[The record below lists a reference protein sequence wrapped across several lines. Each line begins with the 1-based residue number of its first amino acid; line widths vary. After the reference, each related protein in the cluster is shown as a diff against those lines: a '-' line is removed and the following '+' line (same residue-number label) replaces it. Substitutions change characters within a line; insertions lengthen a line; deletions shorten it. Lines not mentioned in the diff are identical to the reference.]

1 MAKFIEV
8 HTNYSDEGPLRVL
21 VNTAQ
26 IVKVSAVNNKT
37 RLMLTS
43 FAGDSDDISTDSL
56 CIMESFDE
64 VKKLIQE

>member
-8 HTNYSDEGPLRVL
+8 HTNYSDEDPLRVL

-26 IVKVSAVNNKT
+26 IVKVSVVNNKT
-37 RLMLTS
+37 HLMLTS

-56 CIMESFDE
+56 YIMESFDE

>member
-8 HTNYSDEGPLRVL
+8 HTNYSDEDPLRALRVL

-26 IVKVSAVNNKT
+26 IVKVSVVNNKT

-56 CIMESFDE
+56 YIMESFDE
-64 VKKLIQE
+64 VKN

>member
-8 HTNYSDEGPLRVL
+8 HTNYSDEDSSRVL

-26 IVKVSAVNNKT
+26 IVKVSVVNNKT
-37 RLMLTS
+37 WLDLTS
-43 FAGDSDDISTDSL
+43 FDGDSDGLGTKVL